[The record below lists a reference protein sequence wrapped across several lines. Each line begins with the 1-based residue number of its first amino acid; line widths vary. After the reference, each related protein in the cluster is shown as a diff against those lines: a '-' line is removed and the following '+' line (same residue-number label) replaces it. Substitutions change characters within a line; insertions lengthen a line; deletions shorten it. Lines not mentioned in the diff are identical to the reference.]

1 MRHQPEGCKGDFNEF
16 PTEPSLVGSAVD
28 LGAGGRRFEPP
39 VNFGADIPTP
49 QNIPLRRVWTPRA
62 CSASIG
68 TRSEGQESKRREA
81 GDSETKRSDDVR
93 AWRQSF
99 STGNST
105 PSSRRDVRSTY
116 KRQRQA
122 RTARDKS
129 PRDCKAVR
137 TFGRRRTRVRE
148 IARPVRTFGL
158 RRLEAVQ
165 ALGLGRFRARNQ
177 ICGARKLKPRPRR
190 SHSKALE
197 P

>member
-1 MRHQPEGCKGDFNEF
+1 MACGPRLRAAVRSRFWFSCGRF
-16 PTEPSLVGSAVD
+16 SACGRPLLFVRSCASRLL
-28 LGAGGRRFEPP
+28 LG
-39 VNFGADIPTP
+39 
-49 QNIPLRRVWTPRA
+49 
-62 CSASIG
+62 
-68 TRSEGQESKRREA
+68 REA